1 MLKDIFIDHNV
12 AKNFSN
18 PLDDEYKKLV
28 KWLIR
33 YDERSP
39 LNNAYLAVSYKLLGE
54 YCPSPGHPHSS
65 TNIIIIIDKFTK
77 QGRLNRISNSAIKNF
92 QRKYFKKHI
101 VRGLRCN
108 PPDRDHI
115 PVVMLSDRKYA
126 LSRDTKFRY
135 DVNNFPRFSALAA
148 KRPQDIPYDQ

>member
-39 LNNAYLAVSYKLLGE
+39 LNNAYLAVSKKLLGE
-54 YCPSPGHPHSS
+54 YCTSPGHPHSL
-65 TNIIIIIDKFTK
+65 TNIIIIIGTFTK
-77 QGRLNRISNSAIKNF
+77 QGRLNNIDNSAIKNF

-101 VRGLRCN
+101 VQRLRCN

-135 DVNNFPRFSALAA
+135 DVNNFPGFSALAA
-148 KRPQDIPYDQ
+148 KCPQDIPYEQ